1 MTGSA
6 RCGIVRRR
14 MTTALVRVASF
25 AFLSISCTTPPEP
38 TPSPEESTGAEQVA
52 VAPEA
57 MASTPE
63 PTREAESTPT
73 PPASPPSPAAVPDDP
88 SQPLSDAARARLDA
102 LPTESIEP
110 PPEFYFRTNERR
122 HDLLATELAN
132 LGGAVVGV
140 GSDQLYTLA
149 AQTRASLIVGV
160 DYDERIPLVHAI
172 YSALV
177 PEAETP
183 EALTALFSAPNAES
197 TRALLENRLAS
208 HPRKDDALRL
218 FDRYR
223 DDWESYLPGASRR
236 VRQGV
241 VGSWLADPAHYAH
254 VRALF
259 RAGRVIARCGDLTG
273 ETTVRAVGDALREL
287 GVPVRVFYLSNADQ
301 FFPYGAGFRA
311 NFDALPTDDR
321 SVVVRT
327 LRHPRLPNA
336 TNDRWHY
343 VVQPVAD
350 LRARLETGAYVRSQL
365 LAEDL
370 IHAGRGRE
378 GGFSRLDQTV
388 PAYVASRR
396 AARASAE

>member
-1 MTGSA
+1 
-6 RCGIVRRR
+6 

-25 AFLSISCTTPPEP
+25 SLVAFACAAPPEP
-38 TPSPEESTGAEQVA
+38 TPAPSESAGAETTPAAGVTEVA
-52 VAPEA
+52 APEPA
-57 MASTPE
+57 RPSE
-63 PTREAESTPT
+63 PPPAPT
-73 PPASPPSPAAVPDDP
+73 PPPPAVPDDP

-102 LPTESIEP
+102 LPTESIAP

-122 HDLLATELAN
+122 HDLLANELAN

-172 YSALV
+172 YSVLV

-183 EALTALFSAPNAES
+183 EALTALFSAANAAS
-197 TRALLENRLAS
+197 TRALLEARLAS

-218 FDRYR
+218 FDRLR
-223 DDWESYLPGASRR
+223 DDWEGYLPGVSRR

-259 RAGRVIARCGDLTG
+259 RAGRVVARCGDLTG
-273 ETTVRAVGDALREL
+273 ETTVRAVGAALREL

-311 NFDALPTDDR
+311 NLDALPTDER

-343 VVQPVAD
+343 VVQPVSD

-378 GGFSRLDQTV
+378 GGFSRLDATV

-396 AARASAE
+396 AARASSDSPD

>member
-1 MTGSA
+1 MS
-6 RCGIVRRR
+6 
-14 MTTALVRVASF
+14 TALVRVVSF
-25 AFLSISCTTPPEP
+25 SLLTLGCGAPPEP
-38 TPSPEESTGAEQVA
+38 TPPPQETAGAETTPTTEATEESTELAAAPGA
-52 VAPEA
+52 APA
-57 MASTPE
+57 
-63 PTREAESTPT
+63 PTDPP
-73 PPASPPSPAAVPDDP
+73 PPAPAVPDDP

-122 HDLLATELAN
+122 HDLLASELAN

-149 AQTRASLIVGV
+149 AQTRASLVVGV

-172 YSALV
+172 YSVLV

-183 EALTALFSAPNAES
+183 EALTALFSAANAES
-197 TRALLENRLAS
+197 TRALLDTRLAN
-208 HPRKDDALRL
+208 HPRKDEALRL
-218 FDRYR
+218 FDRLR
-223 DDWESYLPGASRR
+223 DEWEGYLPGVSRR

-259 RAGRVIARCGDLTG
+259 RAGRVVARCGDLTG
-273 ETTVRAVGDALREL
+273 ETTVRAVGAALREL

-301 FFPYGAGFRA
+301 FFPYAAGFRA
-311 NFDALPTDDR
+311 NLDALPTDDR

-343 VVQPVAD
+343 VVQPVSD

-378 GGFSRLDQTV
+378 GGFSRLDATV
-388 PAYVASRR
+388 PAFVASRR
-396 AARASAE
+396 AARADAE